1 MPPIDL
7 KALQRGIASASPTL
21 LMVALGLAVL
31 YLPTLSDQIS
41 THWTTPDSAHAP
53 LVLGV
58 SAWFAWQRLGA
69 LRRIEG
75 CSAPVLGGV
84 VFVVGLVLYV
94 VGRSQAL
101 DTLEVGSL
109 IPVGAGLLL
118 IVRGWPGLRLMAFPL
133 FFLFFLVPLPSA
145 LVQALT
151 TPLKT
156 GVSWL
161 ASELMV
167 IAGYPIARSGVV
179 LNVGQYQLLVADACA
194 GLSSIFTLEALALVY
209 LQLVPSAAPW
219 RKWALGLLAV
229 PIAFM
234 ANTVRVIVLIAVTY
248 HLGDEAGQGF
258 THDFAGMLLFIVA
271 VILLLAVDNLLVLG
285 QGLRNRRIG
294 RNAAPAT

>member
-1 MPPIDL
+1 MPPIEP

-21 LMVALGLAVL
+21 MLVALGLAVL
-31 YLPTLSDQIS
+31 YLPTLADQAS

-53 LVLGV
+53 LVLAV

-69 LRRIEG
+69 LRRVEART
-75 CSAPVLGGV
+75 APVVGGML
-84 VFVVGLVLYV
+84 FAFGLALYV
-94 VGRSQAL
+94 VGRSQSL
-101 DTLEVGSL
+101 ETLEVGSL

-118 IVRGWPGLRLMAFPL
+118 IVRGWPGLRVMAFPL
-133 FFLFFLVPLPSA
+133 LFLFFLVPLPSA
-145 LVQALT
+145 LVQVLT
-151 TPLKT
+151 TPLKS

-161 ASELMV
+161 AAELMA
-167 IAGYPIARSGVV
+167 IAGYPVARSGVV

-209 LQLVPSAAPW
+209 LQLVPTAAAW
-219 RKWALGLLAV
+219 RKWTLGLLAV
-229 PIAFM
+229 PIAFV

-271 VILLLAVDNLLVLG
+271 VILLIAVDNLLVLA
-285 QGLRNRRIG
+285 QGLRTRRIG
-294 RNAAPAT
+294 RHAAPAT